1 VKYLVS
7 LWFWVVFLLT
17 SPVCLVLGT
26 VLLLVTLPFDP
37 GRRGLHWLVTRWC
50 WWLYMHAWP
59 GWSVRV
65 EGRELLPPGPCVL
78 VSNHQS
84 MADIF
89 ALMGLR
95 HQFKFVAKASLFSLP
110 IVGWL
115 MSMMGYVRV
124 VRRSPTAMQEMLED
138 CRHWLHR
145 RMAVLIFPE
154 GTYAQDGVLLPF
166 KRGAFRLA
174 MEERVP
180 LVPVLIQGTTGL
192 VVGDGPWMNPHARVR
207 VRVLP
212 PVPPDTFGPD
222 DAVLADRVRG
232 VFLDAVSRKP

>member
-7 LWFWVVFLLT
+7 FWFWGVFLVT
-17 SPVCLVLGT
+17 APVCMVLGT

-37 GRRGLHWLVTRWC
+37 GRRALHWLVTRWC
-50 WWLYMHAWP
+50 YFLYMHAWP
-59 GWSVRV
+59 GWDVRV
-65 EGRELLPPGPCVL
+65 HGRELLPAGPCVL

-89 ALMGLR
+89 TLMGLR
-95 HQFKFVAKASLFSLP
+95 YQFKFVAKASLFSLP

-124 VRRSPTAMQEMLED
+124 RRKTPTAMADMLEH
-138 CRHWLHR
+138 CRRWLRAH
-145 RMAVLIFPE
+145 MAVLIFPE

-174 MEERVP
+174 MDEGVP
-180 LVPVLIQGTTGL
+180 LVPVLIQGTTDL
-192 VVGDGPWMNPHARVR
+192 VVGDGPWMSPRARVS

-212 PVPPDTFGPD
+212 AVPPDTFGTD
-222 DAVLADRVRG
+222 DTVLAERVRA
-232 VFLDAVSRKP
+232 VFLDALSQGR

>member
-7 LWFWVVFLLT
+7 LWFWVVFLIT
-17 SPVCLVLGT
+17 APVCTVLGT
-26 VLLLVTLPFDP
+26 VLLLVTWPFDK
-37 GRRGLHWLVTRWC
+37 GRRALHWLVTRWC
-50 WWLYMHAWP
+50 YGLYLHCWP
-59 GWSVRV
+59 GWDVRV
-65 EGRELLPPGPCVL
+65 HGRELLPPGPCVL

-95 HQFKFVAKASLFSLP
+95 HQFKFVAKASLFSVPL
-110 IVGWL
+110 VGWL

-124 VRRSPTAMQEMLED
+124 VRKSPTAMANMLEH
-138 CRHWLHR
+138 CRGWLR
-145 RMAVLIFPE
+145 LDMAVLIFPE

-174 MEERVP
+174 IDEQVP
-180 LVPVLIQGTTGL
+180 VVPVLIQGTTDL
-192 VVGDGPWMNPHARVR
+192 VAGDGPWLNPRAKVS

-212 PVPPDTFGPD
+212 QVPPETFGQD
-222 DAVLADRVRG
+222 DAVLAERVRAL
-232 VFLDAVSRKP
+232 FLDALAQQR